1 MLMDKLCCIDSNEIF
16 ENTNF
21 RNTFNNTTYFRE
33 DNIFFNQDSSSE
45 LKSLPISDMNYNP
58 SKEPK
63 IKINSLSRI
72 PISQRNVIR
81 KVSGDPFE
89 KYKILRKLGNG
100 TFGQVYKVMHKQT
113 GNIRAM
119 KIIPK
124 NNLRPGFTDKD
135 IIQEITIMKNLDHP
149 HIIKLF
155 EFYLDDDNYYLINEY
170 CTEGDLS
177 EKLNKLKALPEPIVK
192 ILMAQIFNAVLYLNN
207 RGIIHGDLKLE
218 NILVDS
224 YLESGENTHGSDNF
238 ISSIIQDA
246 KDIKN
251 YLSSFQLRR
260 SSSSFIGKL
269 KLNSAN
275 LLKRKSENFDK
286 KEGKGKNKMENK
298 MDNQRM
304 SLNNDLLLFKNKKDN
319 KKLNL
324 SDQNTVEN
332 IEEKTDDENNSDEEK
347 KDDTNNLFGNNNVK
361 EEHIDFK
368 GDDDSLSFP
377 DEDSDFESNT
387 TSKKNKLQIKQNIY
401 SPMKVKKKI
410 DFDINE
416 KNNLNKSHIINL
428 NGNKEYRQNN
438 TESAVIRKSVINYN
452 KLKIKNFELKLID
465 FGCSKIFSQYNR
477 TFEDTIG
484 TLVYCSPEVLKN
496 NYNQKCDMWSCGV
509 IIYILLSGKYP
520 FYGTSEEE
528 ITKKILTGN
537 YNFDDKHFDNVS
549 ESAKDL
555 IRKCLI
561 HDKNKRITIK
571 EALRH
576 EFFAGEIDINNIF
589 EEKVDT
595 KKVLNGLKCNS
606 KKKSKFYQIVLA
618 YLSYNFAD
626 KEELKRLRKIFY
638 KIDLNLD
645 GKISK
650 EELFLAY
657 KEAGMNLNK
666 EELEKIIKSIDFDGN
681 GSIEYEEFI
690 RVALPKE
697 QLFTDINLKN
707 AFDMFDLDKNGSISM
722 SEILEVIGTDKEIDS
737 HVIEELKSE
746 ILTDGDEEIDFKH
759 FKEIMLELKN
769 V

>member
-1 MLMDKLCCIDSNEIF
+1 MDKLCCIDSNEIF

-286 KEGKGKNKMENK
+286 KEDKGKNKKENK

-319 KKLNL
+319 KKLIL
-324 SDQNTVEN
+324 SDKNVVEN
-332 IEEKTDDENNSDEEK
+332 IEEKIDDENNSDEEK

>member
-1 MLMDKLCCIDSNEIF
+1 MDKLCCIDSNEIF

-737 HVIEELKSE
+737 HVIDELKSE